1 MYAVAVITKLSS
13 EVEHLFHFLEFQ
25 QTLKKIFSNKLTQA
39 TTYATERGNSVA
51 VQ

>member
-13 EVEHLFHFLEFQ
+13 EVEHLFHFLEFR
-25 QTLKKIFSNKLTQA
+25 QTLKKISNKLTQA

-51 VQ
+51 V